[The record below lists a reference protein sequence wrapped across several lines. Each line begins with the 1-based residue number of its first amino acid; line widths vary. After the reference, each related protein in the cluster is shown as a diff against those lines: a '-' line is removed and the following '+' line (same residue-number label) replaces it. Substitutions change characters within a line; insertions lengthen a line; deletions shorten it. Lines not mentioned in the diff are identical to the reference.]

1 MALGPFG
8 SEADIVNI
16 AHGGERY
23 VPQVDPYKAAMHLGH
38 MASYKYALRYAYGR
52 EVLDLGCGVGY
63 GAHYLA
69 SYGARRVVAA
79 DIDEMALD
87 YAHAVYFHPC
97 IDYQRCDAQRLP
109 FADAAFEFVFS
120 SQVIEHMPD
129 TKAFLRE
136 IKRVLKSRGACLVT
150 TPNKHLFSPDLAEG
164 LGGFHINEM
173 TPKQFEL
180 LGRGVFPDVQ
190 MVGIPQNSL
199 QSQPDGTV
207 GLKPNQELCLEDY
220 QVQRENLVHS
230 ENILLWGYND
240 AAGDFLAM
248 LPDSL
253 AGASTNL
260 GPCFWDA
267 GAKRWIELGLYPI
280 SRTADARAT
289 DDQQAILHPLRPRC
303 DDLFR
308 IDIALRDRS
317 ATPVE
322 VILREGSQDGRV
334 LVRQAV
340 RPSGKRLCLV
350 FQPIT
355 DSANREFLLEV
366 GCQRSVLGRVL
377 RRKHKLPQFE
387 YRGGQLALWTF
398 HQTLPPTRHGQ
409 PS

>member
-1 MALGPFG
+1 MSLGPFS
-8 SEADIVNI
+8 SEGDIVDI
-16 AHGGERY
+16 AHRGERY
-23 VPQVDPYKAAMHLGH
+23 VPQIDPYKAAMHLGH
-38 MASYKYALRYAYGR
+38 MASYKYALRFAYGR
-52 EVLDLGCGVGY
+52 QVLDLGCGVGY

-69 SYGARRVVAA
+69 SYGASRVVAV
-79 DIDEMALD
+79 DVDGVALD
-87 YAHAVYFHPC
+87 YARASYSHPC
-97 IDYQRCDAQRLP
+97 IHYQRCDGQRLP

-129 TKAFLRE
+129 TRAFLTE
-136 IKRVLKSRGACLVT
+136 IKRVLKPQGACLIT
-150 TPNKHLFSPDLAEG
+150 TPNKHLFSPDPA
-164 LGGFHINEM
+164 GGPGRFHISEM

-180 LGRGVFPDVQ
+180 LGRGVFPGAQ

-199 QSQPDGTV
+199 QIQPDGSV
-207 GLKPNQELCLEDY
+207 RLKSNEELCLEDY
-220 QVQRENLVHS
+220 QVQRENLIHS

-240 AAGDFLAM
+240 EAGGFPAT
-248 LPDSL
+248 LPESL
-253 AGASTNL
+253 SDASTNL

-267 GAKRWIELGLYPI
+267 TAKRWIELGLYPI
-280 SRTADARAT
+280 SRTADARAA

-334 LVRQAV
+334 LVRKAV
-340 RPSGKRLCLV
+340 QPSGKRLCLV

-355 DSANREFLLEV
+355 DSANREFLLEI
-366 GCQRSVLGRVL
+366 GCRRRVLGRVT
-377 RRKHKLPQFE
+377 RRMDRLPQFE
-387 YRGGQLALWTF
+387 YRGGQIVLWTY
-398 HQTLPPTRHGQ
+398 HQTLPPTRHSQ